1 MRAGLLFLFLAM
13 AAMGQTMCPDTLVY
27 SVCDIVFELNDA
39 EAAVHKEPWKSVE
52 LSAEVKSP
60 RFRTFLAY
68 AFWDGGRKLIVRVA
82 PTDDGVWELRLT
94 SNIARFDKQTL
105 KFNGLP
111 SESPGFIQKAN
122 VHHWRY
128 SGSQKAH
135 LWLGIELWDLASA
148 AEESFETVKAQGA
161 THVRTLFEPVWPPD
175 PKRFAEF
182 EKRVQRLNADGVIVD
197 IVLAGPNGALT
208 RTLPD
213 WGTREKYF
221 RYAIS
226 RLAPLNVT
234 WEIVKDWE
242 TYRDARTLLKDVGGL
257 IQKLDPYQ
265 HPRSAYPIG
274 STSAFIRDGWMT
286 HLLSNGDDPSIA
298 AIEHQLY
305 PLPVV
310 TVGKRMSTKS
320 LWNAIMAGSY
330 LSYGASKAMSEVLGK
345 TRYWE
350 LEPYFDVSNGRALA
364 LVGTEY
370 LLYVDRPGIVEVEVE
385 KHTYDAAWID
395 ASTGERTLLKEY
407 KGEHFI
413 GEPPSKDREWLLHLS
428 REGRKEGMLKSYKFE
443 SQPMMMQDL
452 EVDPKRIPF
461 TIDIKDN
468 VDLKADAPIPYK
480 VTITKDSRATRFM
493 QYLITADVP
502 TEMQGMRAITTS
514 ANGPMVLPASLA
526 TKFPAVLNLRVTGM
540 NSNGKVYFIDRLVR
554 LVK

>member
-1 MRAGLLFLFLAM
+1 MRAGLMFLFLAM
-13 AAMGQTMCPDTLVY
+13 AAWGQTLCPDTAVY

-39 EAAVHKEPWKSVE
+39 EAAAHPEPWKTVQ

-68 AFWDGGRKLIVRVA
+68 AFWDGGRKLNVRVT
-82 PTDDGVWELRLT
+82 PTDDGVWELKLT
-94 SNIARFDKQTL
+94 SNIPRFDKQTL

-182 EKRVQRLNADGVIVD
+182 EKRVQRLNADGVVVD

-208 RTLPD
+208 RALPD

-221 RYAIS
+221 RYAIA

-234 WEIVKDWE
+234 WELVKDWE

-257 IQKLDPYQ
+257 IQKLDPHG

-286 HLLSNGDDPSIA
+286 HLVANGEEPAIA

-310 TVGKRMSTKS
+310 TVGKRMGAKG

-330 LSYGASKAMSEVLGK
+330 LSYGATKPMAEVLGK

-370 LLYVDRPGIVEVEVE
+370 LLFVDRPGIVEVEVE

-443 SQPMMMQDL
+443 SQPMMMQEL

-468 VDLKADAPIPYK
+468 LDLKAGVPIPYE
-480 VTITKDSRATRFM
+480 VTISKDSRATRFM

-502 TEMQGMRAITTS
+502 TELQGMRVISTS
-514 ANGPMVLPASLA
+514 GKGPLVLPADLA
-526 TKFPAVLNLRVTGM
+526 TKFPAVLNLRLTGM